1 MIVHTDTKPA
11 TIKAPAFDSYA
22 KPIVKALEGFDK
34 ATEKLSTTVQT
45 TIQAYIDSCAKAGV
59 TRDKAGVESIG
70 KAITQCETF
79 AQHIATGFIE
89 RKTIVEYAQ
98 GAKRAYFHAVPFTA
112 SLKNDPPMA
121 LPWGK
126 VKESTGGTSN
136 AGATK
141 GKTSREELDK
151 TLSKAIQQARLL
163 GLNEFAAN
171 IVDLCLDSLD
181 GFKEIK

>member
-1 MIVHTDTKPA
+1 MIVHTATKPA

-45 TIQAYIDSCAKAGV
+45 TIQAYIDVCAKNGVAQDKSGV
-59 TRDKAGVESIG
+59 TSIG
-70 KAITQCETF
+70 KAIRECETF

-89 RKTIVEYAQ
+89 RKTITEYAQ
-98 GAKRAYFHAVPFTA
+98 GAMRAYFHAVPFSPT
-112 SLKNDPPMA
+112 LKNDPAMA

-126 VKESTGGTSN
+126 AKEATGGTSN

-171 IVDLCLDSLD
+171 IVDLCLESLD
-181 GFKEIK
+181 GFKEIE

>member
-34 ATEKLSTTVQT
+34 ATEKLSATVQT

-59 TRDKAGVESIG
+59 ARDKAGVESIG

-79 AQHIATGFIE
+79 AHHIATGFIE

-98 GAKRAYFHAVPFTA
+98 GAKRAYFHAVPFTP
-112 SLKNDPPMA
+112 SLKNDPAMA

-126 VKESTGGTSN
+126 AKESTGGTSN
-136 AGATK
+136 AGEIK
-141 GKTSREELDK
+141 STSRDELNK

-171 IVDLCLDSLD
+171 IVDLCLESLD
-181 GFKEIK
+181 NFKEIK

>member
-1 MIVHTDTKPA
+1 MIVHTATKPA
-11 TIKAPAFDSYA
+11 TIKAPAFDSFA
-22 KPIVKALEGFDK
+22 NPIVKALEGFDK
-34 ATEKLSTTVQT
+34 ATTKLSTTVQT

-59 TRDKAGVESIG
+59 SRDKAGVESIG

-79 AQHIATGFIE
+79 AHHIATGFIE

-112 SLKNDPPMA
+112 SLKNDTAMS

-126 VKESTGGTSN
+126 AKESTGGKAS
-136 AGATK
+136 GAVQS
-141 GKTSREELDK
+141 TSRAELDK

-171 IVDLCLDSLD
+171 IVDLCLESLD
-181 GFKEIK
+181 GFKEIE